1 MAKAPAPKTK
11 PKPKAAKAIPVAEQM
26 LSQIDMAAVLKISS
40 RFLRKLQSD
49 GVLSAEKGKFHV
61 ANTVR
66 AYCDFLKDGSE
77 KKTGSASIDKLRDE
91 KTLEIRM
98 ARARKER
105 ELIPLEEADGVLQEI
120 VGDFNAY
127 LSGLPAE
134 ITGVPTERHRLN
146 EIIDRGRLR
155 LADRQIKR
163 LQTLRVGSEASE
175 AETED

>member
-1 MAKAPAPKTK
+1 MPRKKK
-11 PKPKAAKAIPVAEQM
+11 PEQHV
-26 LSQIDMAAVLKISS
+26 LSLEGMTFSTQAMAALLGITDRWLQMRVKEGQIPSLGRG
-40 RFLRKLQSD
+40 RFDPAATTQ
-49 GVLSAEKGKFHV
+49 A
-61 ANTVR
+61 
-66 AYCDFLKDGSE
+66 FLTLAKEGTE

-134 ITGVPTERHRLN
+134 ITGVPSERHRLN

-155 LADRQIKR
+155 LADRQSKR

-175 AETED
+175 AEAED